1 MSRWIPRFSIAVCLW
16 LVSGAA
22 TAQTRAW
29 LDRDRIAAGETA
41 TLNIETDQAAVASP
55 DYAPL
60 LGDFALS
67 GHSSTRRFETIN
79 GAGRTTVLFAV
90 ALEPRREGV
99 IGIPGMRVGTRRTQ
113 PLTLTVTPPAA
124 APARAGGVVFIEAE
138 ADAQEPYVQQ
148 AVGYVVR
155 LYYSTPLISGQ
166 LDQDPPE
173 GASLQRVGEDLQYSR
188 EIGRRRYTV
197 VERRYLLIPERSGT
211 VTIPGARFRGRG
223 AGGFF
228 DEIFGDGQR
237 DLRAAGAPKFVAV
250 RPPPANAPQP
260 WLPLRGL
267 TLRYL
272 ATPQGARAGEAAS
285 VTVEAIADG
294 ASATQMPELQ
304 LPVGSGA
311 QVFADPAQ
319 SSESF
324 AGGRPQVRVARKFSI
339 VPSRAGT
346 LRIPGPRMPW
356 WDVRAGLAR
365 TASLPDIVLPVAP
378 GPNGFGAQPAPA
390 SPPGAVDAGPD
401 EGWVRVPWVQGA
413 VRPWALGTVIFAL
426 LWLATLWWGLHR
438 QPQTGSSAAS
448 RPAPPADAAPRD
460 KSRQTLRRALEGG
473 DLADVAEA
481 LCAMASPPAPDLDAV
496 RRRLEDPAQV
506 AAVDALQRARWGDG
520 DGAAARAA
528 LREAFKRGP
537 RWRATEGLEGAAQ
550 GRAGSKR
557 TGKARAGKN
566 QALLRP
572 LYPDG
577 PGPG

>member
-1 MSRWIPRFSIAVCLW
+1 MSRRTPRLPIVLCLW
-16 LVSGAA
+16 LLAGFA

-55 DYAPL
+55 DYTPL
-60 LGDFALS
+60 LGDFAVS

-79 GAGRTTVLFAV
+79 GASRTTVLFAV
-90 ALEPRREGV
+90 ALDPRREGV
-99 IGIPGMRVGTRRTQ
+99 IGIPGLRVGSQRTQ
-113 PLTLTVTPPAA
+113 PLTLTVAPAAA

-148 AVGYVVR
+148 AVGYVVK
-155 LYYSTPLISGQ
+155 LYYATPLISGQ

-211 VTIPGARFRGRG
+211 LAIPGARFQGRG

-237 DLRAAGAPKFVAV
+237 DLRATGAPKFLAV
-250 RPPPANAPQP
+250 RAPPANAPQP

-272 ATPQGARAGEAAS
+272 ATPQAARAGEAVS

-304 LPVGSGA
+304 LPVGGGA

-319 SSESF
+319 PSESF
-324 AGGRPQVRVARKFSI
+324 AGGRPQVRIARKFSI
-339 VPSRAGT
+339 VPSQAGT

-356 WDVRAGLAR
+356 WDVRAGIAR

-378 GPNGFGAQPAPA
+378 GANGFGAQSTPA
-390 SPPGAVDAGPD
+390 SPVRAGDAAPD

-438 QPQTGSSAAS
+438 HPQPARAGDSAPVDT
-448 RPAPPADAAPRD
+448 PAAARG
-460 KSRQTLRRALEGG
+460 KASRQTLRRALDGG
-473 DLADVAEA
+473 DLAGVADA
-481 LCAMASPPAPDLDAV
+481 LCAMASPPAPDLDTL
-496 RRRLEDPAQV
+496 RSRLDDPTQV

-520 DGAAARAA
+520 DGAAARVA
-528 LREAFKRGP
+528 LREAFKPGP
-537 RWRATEGLEGAAQ
+537 RWRTMARNDAAASRRAT
-550 GRAGSKR
+550 SSP
-557 TGKARAGKN
+557 
-566 QALLRP
+566 ALLPP